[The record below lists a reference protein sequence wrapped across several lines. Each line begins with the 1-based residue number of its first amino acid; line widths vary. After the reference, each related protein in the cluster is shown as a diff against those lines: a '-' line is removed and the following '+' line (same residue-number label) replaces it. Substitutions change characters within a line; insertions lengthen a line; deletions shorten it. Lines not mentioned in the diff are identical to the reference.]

1 MSVQAEGR
9 FWSGIDVP
17 KTIAGTLAAVS
28 AAVLGSFLGV
38 AGTLIGAALA
48 SVVSSIG
55 TEVYHRSIDRG
66 SKRLQSAFVI
76 APAAVGT
83 PSVEAAADD
92 SPADVPAA
100 HEEAAEEKTADAG
113 GAGASTAPETATAA
127 PGRRIRWKRVMLV
140 AGAFF
145 LLGIGT
151 LTTAELF
158 AGRSAADV
166 TSGRDSGSPTITFD
180 GVSKDSKN
188 DEGEPAPAPQKSS
201 APSRGTSPAPASK
214 KPATEAPVT
223 QTPATPDETTQKPTT
238 TAPTGT
244 PPAADQPETGE
255 VDKGATDQGTTNKG
269 ATDQGET
276 DKVVPEG

>member
-48 SVVSSIG
+48 SVISSIG

-66 SKRLQSAFVI
+66 AKRLQSAFVI

-83 PSVEAAADD
+83 PPIEAAD
-92 SPADVPAA
+92 
-100 HEEAAEEKTADAG
+100 AAEAESSGDGAAARSESSGDRAAEAEPSGEKTG
-113 GAGASTAPETATAA
+113 APESVRLAE
-127 PGRRIRWKRVMLV
+127 RIRWKRVALV

-145 LLGIGT
+145 VLGIGT

-166 TSGRDSGSPTITFD
+166 TSGRDNGGPTILFD
-180 GVSKDSKN
+180 QAGDDH
-188 DEGEPAPAPQKSS
+188 DEKKPAVVPTESPAGRTTETPAPTEPATTAPAEPAP
-201 APSRGTSPAPASK
+201 TSEG
-214 KPATEAPVT
+214 PATT
-223 QTPATPDETTQKPTT
+223 TPPE
-238 TAPTGT
+238 TGT
-244 PPAADQPETGE
+244 PEDNETGS
-255 VDKGATDQGTTNKG
+255 GTNGDIGT
-269 ATDQGET
+269 A
-276 DKVVPEG
+276 PEGAGEAGE